1 MNYLFYGTENF
12 FIDQEIKNILDSLK
26 VDSINVSK
34 YDLETCDIKDIIED
48 ANTVSLFDSNKVIIV
63 ENSYIFTK
71 NDKKDKNIVILE
83 EYLKNKNSF
92 TTLIFIT
99 NDKIDTTKKIVKL
112 FKENGIIKEFT
123 SPKNINDIIKKLFDD
138 YSISNSTIDLLV
150 KKSGNNIE
158 ILYQEIE
165 KLKIYKI
172 DDKIILDK
180 DINDLASTSYN
191 IDIYKFVDSIINKNK
206 KDALRMYKVL
216 LKINEEPIK
225 LIALIASKFRLM
237 YQTLMFTSMG
247 YSEDMIS
254 SILKVHKYPVHLALL
269 TASKYNREILLKYLS
284 DLADLDI
291 GIKTGKLDKDNALE
305 LFILML

>member
-112 FKENGIIKEFT
+112 FKENGITKEFT
-123 SPKNINDIIKKLFDD
+123 SPKNINDTIKKLFDD
-138 YSISNSTIDLLV
+138 YSISDSTIDLLV

-165 KLKIYKI
+165 KLKIYKL
-172 DDKIILDK
+172 DDKVILDK

>member
-123 SPKNINDIIKKLFDD
+123 SPKNINDTIKKLFDD

-158 ILYQEIE
+158 IL
-165 KLKIYKI
+165 
-172 DDKIILDK
+172 
-180 DINDLASTSYN
+180 LATS
-191 IDIYKFVDSIINKNK
+191 
-206 KDALRMYKVL
+206 
-216 LKINEEPIK
+216 
-225 LIALIASKFRLM
+225 
-237 YQTLMFTSMG
+237 
-247 YSEDMIS
+247 IS
-254 SILKVHKYPVHLALL
+254 L
-269 TASKYNREILLKYLS
+269 T
-284 DLADLDI
+284 
-291 GIKTGKLDKDNALE
+291 IKTLPN
-305 LFILML
+305 

>member
-34 YDLETCDIKDIIED
+34 YDLEICDIKDIIED

-123 SPKNINDIIKKLFDD
+123 SPKNITNTIKKLFDD

>member
-34 YDLETCDIKDIIED
+34 YDLENCDIKDIIED

-123 SPKNINDIIKKLFDD
+123 SPKNINDTIKKLFDD

-150 KKSGNNIE
+150 KKSGNNIK

-165 KLKIYKI
+165 KLKIYKL
-172 DDKIILDK
+172 DDKVILDK

>member
-123 SPKNINDIIKKLFDD
+123 SPKNINDTIKKLFDD

-165 KLKIYKI
+165 KLKIYKL
-172 DDKIILDK
+172 DDKVILDK

>member
-12 FIDQEIKNILDSLK
+12 FIDQEIKNILDNLK

-165 KLKIYKI
+165 KLKIYKL
-172 DDKIILDK
+172 DDKVILDK

>member
-34 YDLETCDIKDIIED
+34 YDLEICDIKDIIED

-123 SPKNINDIIKKLFDD
+123 SPKNINDTIKKLFDD

-165 KLKIYKI
+165 KLKIYKL
-172 DDKIILDK
+172 DDKVILDK